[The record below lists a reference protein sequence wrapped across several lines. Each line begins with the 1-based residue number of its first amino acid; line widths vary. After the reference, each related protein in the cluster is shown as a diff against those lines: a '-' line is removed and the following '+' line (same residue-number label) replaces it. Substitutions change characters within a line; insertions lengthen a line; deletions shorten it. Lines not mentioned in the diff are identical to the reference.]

1 MNSGETLRLLRTIK
15 GFKQATV
22 AKKMGIS
29 QPAYCKL
36 EQRVYIREEKLLK
49 LLTSLD
55 SDKEEMEQLKMM
67 AQANKA

>member
-15 GFKQATV
+15 GFKQATI

-36 EQRVYIREEKLLK
+36 EQRVYIKEEKLLK
-49 LLTSLD
+49 LLNFLD
-55 SDKEEMEQLKMM
+55 SDKHEMEKVKRM
-67 AQANKA
+67 AWINKV